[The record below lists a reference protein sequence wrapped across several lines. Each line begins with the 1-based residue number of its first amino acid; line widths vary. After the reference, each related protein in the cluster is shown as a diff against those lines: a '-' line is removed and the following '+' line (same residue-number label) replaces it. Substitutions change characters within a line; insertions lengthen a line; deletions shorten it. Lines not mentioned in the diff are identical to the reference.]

1 MTEFNNPNFSIDLSD
16 QVALVT
22 GASSGLGYRFSKV
35 LAKCGAKVA
44 LSARRVDKLEKLS
57 EEIKS
62 DGGDCM
68 VVPIDMIDR
77 DTIRDA
83 VQKVEEGLGTINT
96 LINNAGMVDAQWAI
110 KQSDELID
118 NVVATNLVGPYLLS
132 NEVARRLIEKKEP
145 GRMVNI
151 ASIAAFNI
159 SPNSASVL
167 YSTTKSAIVRMTESL
182 AVEWARNH
190 INVNAIA
197 PGMFSSEMLDGML
210 ERIGDMSQSLPRK
223 RICMPEQMDS
233 TLLYLVSPSSECVT
247 GTCIKIDDG
256 QSPR

>member
-57 EEIKS
+57 EEIKA

-256 QSPR
+256 QSSR